1 MFLIVN
7 LRGAHLWILSFEA
20 WNSNTRGLHQSPGI
34 FSLWWSQCL
43 FVLFQSRKLHG
54 TGTASASWSVW
65 LFLSSPSHPV
75 HCVSSSS
82 LTRNRPTGA
91 GASAKLGL
99 RPVALGVFFFSA
111 ETVPF
116 RTTPWLVLLPRS
128 SARRN
133 GSTFV
138 APPLLVLSCIAF
150 VRRCFVLLRFRRTC
164 CVLRCALSAVL
175 PPSTASANLEAGLEE
190 DAPPSSTQAP
200 FPLAS
205 SRSDIVEVRDPR
217 CARSA
222 ARPIEVNFVRVYEPG
237 QGRTLSP
244 SPGTSRE
251 FLLEEGREGGPPTAC
266 LGRARDGA
274 HPRAS

>member
-1 MFLIVN
+1 MPVRVVPIQEAARYRYGV
-7 LRGAHLWILSFEA
+7 RIL
-20 WNSNTRGLHQSPGI
+20 
-34 FSLWWSQCL
+34 
-43 FVLFQSRKLHG
+43 
-54 TGTASASWSVW
+54 
-65 LFLSSPSHPV
+65 
-75 HCVSSSS
+75 VS
-82 LTRNRPTGA
+82 
-91 GASAKLGL
+91 
-99 RPVALGVFFFSA
+99 VALSLFTFTPRTLRVVFVVDEKSHERSSRDRSA
-111 ETVPF
+111 PF

-266 LGRARDGA
+266 VGRARDGA